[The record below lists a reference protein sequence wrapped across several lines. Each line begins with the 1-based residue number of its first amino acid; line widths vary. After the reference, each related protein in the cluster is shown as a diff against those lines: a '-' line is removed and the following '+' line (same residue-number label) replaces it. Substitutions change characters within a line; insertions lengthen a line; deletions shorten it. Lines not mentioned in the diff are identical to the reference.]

1 PAGLTHGERQVAVVA
16 VEEPVALVDPAHRL
30 ERRAAQ
36 AEADAIDDR
45 DLLPRRAH
53 GRALGE
59 TVDDRAAGVAAV
71 AADPL
76 DPVQSRGPR
85 AGSRGRCAS
94 SPPRRARPSRRWRA
108 AAPRRRSPAP
118 ARWAR
123 RLMQRGV
130 LALAAVVRLDEA
142 PPLTVLEV
150 LHEAARLLAV
160 GEVR

>member
-1 PAGLTHGERQVAVVA
+1 GVAERRVDDDAAPAGLTHGERQVAVVA

-71 AADPL
+71 ARRL
-76 DPVQSRGPR
+76 RRQVRGV
-85 AGSRGRCAS
+85 
-94 SPPRRARPSRRWRA
+94 
-108 AAPRRRSPAP
+108 AAPSCTTITTL
-118 ARWAR
+118 ARGCA
-123 RLMQRGV
+123 
-130 LALAAVVRLDEA
+130 A
-142 PPLTVLEV
+142 PPLTGAGSVGPATD
-150 LHEAARLLAV
+150 AARGSRARCS
-160 GEVR
+160 GASRRGAAADRPRGSS